1 MIRRKIFASAFFALV
16 SAVFTQQVVADE
28 NADTTAT
35 TSKWYDV
42 TSIYITNPSFDE
54 NSNEGWT
61 VAAVAGST
69 ALNYNA
75 QEFWNGVFN
84 INQTVNIPIGKYRL
98 SCQAYYRVGENSSNA
113 ISAYENGTD
122 NVTAYLY
129 ANSYEEKI
137 VNIYSQSFDTNLS
150 RGCWS
155 PNVWGGFGTTA
166 TYYPNNMASGSAAFE
181 EGAYQNSLVF
191 DVEDSTATTLGIK
204 SLEYN
209 SSNWCMMDNFKLEYY
224 GYIPPVSS
232 ITFPVTS
239 INLVVGETYKLEY
252 TVEPET
258 AIFKNVTWSM
268 TKSGIAEVDA
278 NGVITGVAEGT
289 TYVRATATDGSET
302 KSKYLVIRVT
312 NAAADKNSLVI
323 NEIMQS
329 NVDMFVDPSYNYGG
343 WVELYNPTDQA
354 ASLIDLYVSD
364 DANNLK
370 KYHLRKAHGAIP
382 AKGYTCLWFDHSDKY
397 APTQVDFKLDFGGGT
412 LYISD
417 ANGEILASQTYPKAI
432 SRVSYARKT
441 DGGDDWGYTGQ
452 PTPGSTNNSS
462 SFATKRLD
470 APVVD
475 TDGQIFTGSLSVS
488 VTIPSGTTL
497 RYTTDGTAPT
507 EESDISTDGQFSV
520 TETTNYRFRL
530 FRDGYLPSAVTTRS
544 YIKKSYS
551 HTLPVISIVTDW
563 DNLYSNELG
572 IQVQGVNGRTG
583 NGQSSKCNWN
593 MDWNRPVSFNYFD
606 ENGKQV
612 FSQEVDMSACGGWS
626 RAWTPHSFKLKAAK
640 QYENLNSMDYPF
652 FDEKPYLK
660 HKTLQIRNGGNDNTY
675 RTKDPFIQTIVSRS
689 GIDID
694 CQSYQPVAHYINGVY
709 KGLINMR
716 EPNNKHFATANYG
729 YDTDYMD
736 QFEIGPD
743 SGYTQSVGTE
753 EAFREWYKL
762 SATASTA
769 SSYEQICNLVDI
781 NEYANYMATEFYL
794 GSTDWPQN
802 NVKGFRSTENGGSKF
817 RFVLYDLDGCFATT
831 SPFTT
836 FENKK
841 NYTFDYIYETGS
853 NITAEIKFVTIFMRM
868 MQNETFRKKF
878 IDSYC
883 LVGGSV
889 FAEQRCKEIIAE
901 LRDRIAG
908 ELSNSGVGYNY
919 TAYTI
924 YDKFNDNYNKTMTN
938 ALKSY
943 SRAALTSN
951 AISCNISSDV
961 EGAAIRYNDIPVPT
975 GAFNGRAFLPVTL
988 KAEAPS
994 GYRFVGWLG
1003 EGSGGYTETSLFAMK
1018 STWSYYDKGSL
1029 NNTGWYD
1036 ESYDASSWSTGA
1048 APLGYNSY
1056 YGQTTTLNYGSS
1068 SSNKRPTYYF
1078 RKEVNLSEAPGDG
1091 DIFRLQYVIDDGFV
1105 VYVNGTEA
1113 GRYNMPSGTV
1123 TYSTLATSYAVDNPD
1138 QGYIDLPANLFKAG
1152 TNTIAVEV
1160 HNNAVNSTDVLWE
1173 ASLTRRVP
1181 QTEDAAYVSTDTEYT
1196 LPEGSDNVTLVA
1208 HYEPLTT
1215 AEAAEE
1221 HALPVRINEVS
1232 AANTVFVNEYYKRN
1246 DWIELYNTTSTPYD
1260 IAGMYISDNHEKQ
1273 QKYQIPTDGSVNTV
1287 IPAYG
1292 YILIWCDKLTD
1303 VSQLHTTFKLEA
1315 DGDELILTA
1324 ADGSWNDYFTYPALT
1339 GNQSAGRYPDGSN
1352 TSYVMDHPTIAKANL
1367 YTDYSVLY
1375 AQGEWWSPESTVLK
1389 GDVNGDGDVTVAD
1402 ITEVADII
1410 MGAAYGYD
1418 AEAADVNGDGEITV
1432 ADITEIADI
1441 ILKKEK

>member
-1 MIRRKIFASAFFALV
+1 MTKKNLIACAFISLTSAAFLPQA
-16 SAVFTQQVVADE
+16 AADQ
-28 NADTTAT
+28 
-35 TSKWYDV
+35 WYDV
-42 TSIYITNPSFDE
+42 TSLYVTNPSFDN

-61 VAAVAGST
+61 VIASAGST
-69 ALNYNA
+69 AVNYTA
-75 QEFWNGVFN
+75 QEFWNGTFN
-84 INQTVNIPIGKYRL
+84 IYQTCMVPNGQYRL
-98 SCQAYYRVGENSSNA
+98 SCQAYYRTGNNSSDA
-113 ISAYENGTD
+113 ISAYENSTD

-129 ANSYEEKI
+129 ANDSETKI
-137 VNIYSQSFDTNLS
+137 KNIYSESFDTNLGGS
-150 RGCWS
+150 CWS
-155 PNVWGGFGTTA
+155 PNSWGGYGTNA
-166 TYYPNNMASGSAAFE
+166 TYYPNTMLSGSAAFE
-181 EGAYQNSLVF
+181 EGAYQNSLEFNVT
-191 DVEDSTATTLGIK
+191 EGSATFGIYNDT
-204 SLEYN
+204 YN

-224 GYIPPVSS
+224 GNIPTVSS

-239 INLVVGETYKLEY
+239 VNLVVGETYKMEY
-252 TVEPET
+252 TTEPED
-258 AIFKNVTWSM
+258 AIFNSVTWTL
-268 TKSGIAEVDA
+268 TKSGIVDVDA
-278 NGVITGVAEGT
+278 EGNITGVAEGT
-289 TYVRATATDGSET
+289 TYIRATSTDGGNVN
-302 KSKYLVIRVT
+302 SKYLVIRVT
-312 NAAADKNSLVI
+312 NATADKNSVVI

-343 WVELYNPTDQA
+343 WIELYNPTSQTV
-354 ASLIDLYVSD
+354 SLKDLYVSD

-370 KYHLRKAHGAIP
+370 QYHLNKSHGAIP
-382 AKGYTCLWFDHSDKY
+382 ANGYTCLWFDHNDKY
-397 APTQVDFKLDFGGGT
+397 APTQVPFKLDFGGGT
-412 LYISD
+412 IYISD

-441 DGGDDWGYTGQ
+441 DGGEEWGYTGQ
-452 PTPGSTNNSS
+452 PTPGSTNSTS

-475 TDGQIFTGSLSVS
+475 TDGQIFTGTLNVS
-488 VTIPSGTTL
+488 VTIPSGSTL
-497 RYTTDGTAPT
+497 RYTIDGTAPT
-507 EESDISTDGQFSV
+507 EESSVSTDGKFTVSS
-520 TETTNYRFRL
+520 TTNYRFRF

-551 HTLPVISIVTDW
+551 HSIPVISIVTDE

-572 IQVQGVNGRTG
+572 IHVQGTNGRTG

-593 MDWNRPVSFNYFD
+593 MDWDRPVSFNYFD

-694 CQSYQPVAHYINGVY
+694 CQAYQPVAHYINGVY

-729 YDTDYMD
+729 FDTDYMD

-743 SGYTQSVGTE
+743 SGYYQSVGTE
-753 EAFREWYKL
+753 EAFLNWYNLAK
-762 SATASTA
+762 TASSA
-769 SSYEQICNLVDI
+769 DSYEQICNLVDI

-853 NITAEIKFVTIFMRM
+853 QITAEIKFVTIFMNM
-868 MQNETFRKKF
+868 MKNETFCKKF
-878 IDSYC
+878 IDTYC

-889 FAEQRCKEIIAE
+889 FTEERCKKIVAE

-908 ELSNSGVGYNY
+908 ELSNSEIGYNY
-919 TAYTI
+919 TAAI
-924 YDKFNDNYNKTMTN
+924 LYDKFNDSYNKTMTS

-943 SRAALTSN
+943 SRAALSDN
-951 AISCNISSDV
+951 AISCNLSSDV
-961 EGAAIRYNDIPVPT
+961 EGAGIRYNGIPVPT
-975 GAFNGRAFLPVTL
+975 GAFTGRAFLPVTL

-994 GYRFVGWLG
+994 GYKFVGWMG
-1003 EGSGGYTETSLFAMK
+1003 EGSGNYTEKSLFAMK
-1018 STWSYYDKGSL
+1018 SSWSYYDQGSL
-1029 NNTGWYD
+1029 NNTGWYGS
-1036 ESYDASSWSTGA
+1036 SYSTSAWSTGT

-1056 YGQTTTLNYGSS
+1056 YGQTTVLDYGTS

-1078 RKEVNLSEAPGDG
+1078 RKNVTLTAVPGSNDV
-1091 DIFRLQYVIDDGFV
+1091 FRLQYVVDDGFV

-1113 GRYNMPSGTV
+1113 GRYNMPSGTI
-1123 TYSTLATSYAVDNPD
+1123 TYNTFSTSYAESNPD
-1138 QGYIDLPANLFKAG
+1138 QGYIDLPASLFKKG
-1152 TNTIAVEV
+1152 TNVIAVEV
-1160 HNNAVNSTDVLWE
+1160 HNNAASSTDILWE
-1173 ASLTRRVP
+1173 ASLTQRIP
-1181 QTEDAAYVSTDTEYT
+1181 KSEDAEYVSTDAEYT
-1196 LPEGSDNVTLVA
+1196 LPEGSDNLTLVA
-1208 HYEPLTT
+1208 HYEPLTQ
-1215 AEAAEE
+1215 EEVDEE
-1221 HALPVRINEVS
+1221 HAVPVRINEVS
-1232 AANTVFVNEYYKRN
+1232 AANTVFANEYYKRN
-1246 DWIELYNTTSTPYD
+1246 DWIELYNTTSAPVD

-1273 QKYQIPTDGSVNTV
+1273 QKYQIPTDGSVNTI

-1292 YILIWCDKLTD
+1292 YIIIWCDKLSD

-1315 DGDELILTA
+1315 DGDELILTS
-1324 ADGSWNDYFTYPALT
+1324 ADGSWHDYFTYPAMT

-1352 TSYVMDHPTIAKANL
+1352 TSYLMDHPTIAKSNI

-1375 AQGEWWSPESTVLK
+1375 AQGDWRDPEVGDIL
-1389 GDVNGDGDVTVAD
+1389 GDVNNDGYITNAD
-1402 ITEVADII
+1402 ITAVADII
-1410 MGAAYGYD
+1410 MTGNTEGYNI
-1418 AEAADVNGDGEITV
+1418 EAADVNKDGVISV
-1432 ADITEIADI
+1432 ADMAEIADI
-1441 ILKKEK
+1441 ILLNE